1 MRLLK
6 STIHSDLGSLTGR
19 ALERIATRAIV
30 LKGDDILLMYTE
42 RYHDYTLP
50 GGGVDQGE
58 DLITGLKRE
67 LSEETGAQNIRNI
80 EAFGCYEEYRPW
92 YKDDADYMH
101 MLSYCYLCEIDDEL
115 GNNALEDYEINNGMK
130 PVWLN
135 IHHAIQHN
143 LDTMENNPKA
153 GMSVERETFL
163 LQQVLAECLSE
174 NPLKAA
180 V

>member
-6 STIHSDLGSLTGR
+6 STVHPDLSSLDGK
-19 ALERIATRAIV
+19 ALERLAARAIV
-30 LKGDDILLMYTE
+30 LKGEEILLMYTE

-58 DLITGLKRE
+58 NLIEGLKRE
-67 LSEETGAQNIRNI
+67 LSEETGAQNVRDIQP
-80 EAFGCYEEYRPW
+80 FGCYEEYRPW

-101 MLSYCYLCEIDDEL
+101 MLSYCYLCKIDDEL
-115 GNNALEDYEINNGMK
+115 AENALEDYEINNGMK

-135 IHHAIQHN
+135 IHSAIAHN
-143 LDTMENNPKA
+143 LETIASNPKA

-163 LQQVLAECLSE
+163 LQKVVAECLINS
-174 NPLKAA
+174 PLKQA